1 MTRYLQEKVSK
12 APIFSNKPSPLLGI
26 VVVIPCSNEPHLL
39 LNLISL
45 LRCQPPECDV
55 EVIVVVNEGENAPT
69 SIKSQNRETYE
80 QAIRWAQKNNTSKL
94 RFLIHYE
101 AKMPKKHAGVGLARK
116 TGMDEA
122 CFRFAKAGLEDGIIV
137 CFDADSRCDE
147 NYLREIHS
155 HFKAHPDCPACSIYF
170 EHPLSGADFEPAVYE
185 AIASYELH
193 LRYYV
198 AGQRWAGVPHAYQTI
213 GSAMAVRSS
222 AYQQQGGM
230 NRRKAGEDFY
240 FLHKFIPL
248 DGFAELNCTRVIP
261 SPRPSDRVPFGTGKA
276 VGKILKNKGRLL
288 TYHPEG
294 FKQLRDF
301 IQKDLYNKAPQELSL
316 PPIIGQFLAL
326 QSFSEK
332 WLEIKTHT
340 ASEKSFW
347 QRFFRWFD
355 GFMVMKFVHFAR
367 DNGFPDVPVEE
378 AAAWLMKEMDCTNDE
393 ASVFELLSWYRKKDR
408 GRSEWRA

>member
-12 APIFSNKPSPLLGI
+12 APIFRNKPSPLLGL
-26 VVVIPCSNEPHLL
+26 VVVIPCCNEPHLL
-39 LNLISL
+39 LSL
-45 LRCQPPECDV
+45 MALQRCQSPDCDV
-55 EVIVVVNEGENAPT
+55 EVIVGVNDAENAPEAV
-69 SIKSQNRETYE
+69 KRQNRATCE
-80 QAIRWAQKNNTSKL
+80 QALKWAQQNNNSRL

-101 AKMPKKHAGVGLARK
+101 ADMPKKHAGVGLARK

-122 CFRFAKAGLEDGIIV
+122 CFRFAKAGVEDGVIV

-147 NYLREIHS
+147 NFLREIHR
-155 HFKAHPDCPACSIYF
+155 HFTAHPECPACSIYF
-170 EHPLSGADFEPAVYE
+170 EHPLSGADFEPEVYE
-185 AIASYELH
+185 AIARYELH

-198 AGQRWAGVPHAYQTI
+198 AAQRWAGLPHAFQTI
-213 GSAMAVRSS
+213 GSSMAVRSN

-248 DGFAELNCTRVIP
+248 EGFAELNSTRVIP

-294 FKQLRDF
+294 FIQLRDF
-301 IQKDLYNKAPQELSL
+301 LRQDLYNCPPEELNLSPL
-316 PPIIGQFLAL
+316 LRQFFAS
-326 QSFSEK
+326 QNFSEK
-332 WLEIKTHT
+332 WAEIKSHT
-340 ASEKSFW
+340 ATERTFR

-355 GFMVMKFVHFAR
+355 AFMVMKYVHFVR
-367 DNGFPDVPVEE
+367 DKGYPDVPVEE
-378 AAAWLMKEMDCTNDE
+378 AAAWLMNEMTTMQHG
-393 ASVFELLSWYRKKDR
+393 ASAVELLNWYREKDR
-408 GRSEWRA
+408 GGWALQ